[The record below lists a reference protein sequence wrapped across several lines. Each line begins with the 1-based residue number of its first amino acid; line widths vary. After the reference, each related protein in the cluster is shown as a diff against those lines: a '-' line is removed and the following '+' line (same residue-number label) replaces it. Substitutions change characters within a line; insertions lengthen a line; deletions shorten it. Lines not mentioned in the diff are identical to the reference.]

1 MVNRNYSILSSDE
14 FGRVNIKS
22 FCCPKCNRM
31 ENLQLFI
38 PVDTVKADL
47 NNGFMTCDP
56 SGEIPG
62 GLCYTSHSTIGHYYA
77 RPHSTVF
84 VRCMYCGWTL
94 EEELFLRCY
103 VQRELLRA
111 WLTTISKSGEQL
123 YIDNKK
129 AVFNAEEDTVSCKN
143 ITINISTTVSI
154 LWPGRHALIKN
165 VIVEC
170 SSPPAEGKISYRGS
184 GISLEQLIK
193 QNYG

>member
-1 MVNRNYSILSSDE
+1 MINRNYSILSSDE
-14 FGRVNIKS
+14 FGLVTIKS

-56 SGEIPG
+56 SGDIPG
-62 GLCYTSHSTIGHYYA
+62 ALCYTSHSTIGHYYA

-154 LWPGRHALIKN
+154 LWPGRHELIKN

-170 SSPPAEGKISYRGS
+170 SFPPAEGKISYRGS

>member
-1 MVNRNYSILSSDE
+1 MINRNYSILSSDE

-22 FCCPKCNRM
+22 FCCPKCNM
-31 ENLQLFI
+31 MDELELFI
-38 PVDTVKADL
+38 PATTVKANL
-47 NNGFMTCDP
+47 KKGFITCDP
-56 SGEIPG
+56 SGAIPG
-62 GLCYTSHSTIGHYYA
+62 GLYYATLSPGSYYA
-77 RPHSTVF
+77 RPSSTLF
-84 VRCMYCGWTL
+84 VRCPHCGWTE

-123 YIDNKK
+123 YIDNRK

-143 ITINISTTVSI
+143 ITINISSTVSI
-154 LWPGRHALIKN
+154 LWPGRHDLIKN

-170 SSPPAEGKISYRGS
+170 SFPLAEGKISYRGS

-193 QNYG
+193 QNYV

>member
-1 MVNRNYSILSSDE
+1 MINRNYSILSSDE

-143 ITINISTTVSI
+143 ITINISSSVSI
-154 LWPGRHALIKN
+154 LWPERHALIKN

-170 SSPPAEGKISYRGS
+170 SFPPAEGKISYRGS

>member
-62 GLCYTSHSTIGHYYA
+62 GLCYTSHPTIRHYYA

-84 VRCMYCGWTL
+84 VRCMYCGWTM

-123 YIDNKK
+123 YIDNRK

-154 LWPGRHALIKN
+154 LWPGRHELIKS

-170 SSPPAEGKISYRGS
+170 SSPLAEGKISYRGS